1 MASYSVEMTDGSK
14 CYWVKWPSNALYKYC
29 HTFKQR
35 STGAFCRPSI
45 WGSIVSLMSMALWSR
60 LALSVNAMSEND
72 ICAQVWLCTRLF
84 FGFLVKKSLGWF
96 KLQLTRIELHR
107 FISTGHGGSRI
118 ESSAFNSD
126 STSSN
131 LKVTVQWH
139 WRSPSFINVIDSQPL
154 GQMNFCAF
162 IRRI

>member
-35 STGAFCRPSI
+35 STGAVCRPSI

-72 ICAQVWLCTRLF
+72 ICTQVWLCTRLF
-84 FGFLVKKSLGWF
+84 FGFLAKKSLDWF
-96 KLQLTRIELHR
+96 KLQLARIKLYR
-107 FISTGHGGSRI
+107 FISTGHSRI
-118 ESSAFNSD
+118 ESSAFNSE
-126 STSSN
+126 SMSSN

-139 WRSPSFINVIDSQPL
+139 WRNPSFINVIDSQPL